1 MTPVMLFWLIY
12 SAKWAFSCYRSNHL
26 SSFAPPNACFVPKYY
41 RSWHGGG
48 VNILQARCR
57 GRYSRVI
64 LYGTHSSLDIQAFV
78 YVWPVN
84 SQAQLPPGRRS
95 GAFCRADDLLMWIPV
110 RQKGKCLCFQDSL
123 VSRVS
128 TAVTLSPVLPKPSRS
143 ECNTISS
150 GISSADAPR

>member
-1 MTPVMLFWLIY
+1 MGFLMLPLKSSLILLPSKCVLCSKVLSVMTW
-12 SAKWAFSCYRSNHL
+12 
-26 SSFAPPNACFVPKYY
+26 
-41 RSWHGGG
+41 G
-48 VNILQARCR
+48 VVNVLQAHCW

-84 SQAQLPPGRRS
+84 LQAQLPPGRRS

-128 TAVTLSPVLPKPSRS
+128 TAVTLSPVLPKPSRP

-150 GISSADAPR
+150 SISSADALR